1 MEKTH
6 ALTMATMTGEV
17 GAGALV
23 GWEVILLDDDAAPSA
38 AAGSLRSSLRNSMNS
53 PRDAQQELPEG
64 TVFVIGYKMRAGRTT
79 LHEIARPVRR
89 RSFPIPTRG
98 LTTLP
103 RRTFLCWWL
112 WSHPWDDLS

>member
-53 PRDAQQELPEG
+53 PRDQELPEG

-89 RSFPIPTRG
+89 RIFPISTRG
-98 LTTLP
+98 LTALP
-103 RRTFLCWWL
+103 RRTSLCWWL
-112 WSHPWDDLS
+112 WSHPWDLS